1 MGGSATGRVLPRK
14 GGLAGCIYGKRMKEE
29 NNELLHAINSL
40 LYVCITWRQDIA
52 PCISQPPK
60 NSFPSLACNLCL
72 SHTRF
77 VHIVFILA

>member
-60 NSFPSLACNLCL
+60 LYFPSSACKLCL
-72 SHTRF
+72 FHTNL
-77 VHIVFILA
+77 VFILA